1 MKSVLFAVGILAAS
15 VATAGGSWS
24 HATRPSL
31 PSAGR
36 TASVGAPTG
45 GLQSFSDQPSFDA
58 AVGDPGALASE
69 DFEGGLTPD
78 AAVGTCNEP
87 VNSSSN
93 DACFVPGDLVDGFSI
108 TSSTGG
114 GIVVLGAN
122 FLGGNQA
129 SAVIGANTFT
139 DSTIVTF
146 DTPVTAI
153 SADYYGGFN
162 ADLVTVE
169 AFDETSTSLGTAT
182 VQPSATD
189 TSAFLGIISDT
200 PIASIT
206 IAAAN
211 DDGELLDNL
220 RFGDVQ
226 VGPSDVIFADG
237 FDTTVTITAPTVA
250 KAFTPPSTTTGSNST
265 LTITLD
271 NANAGPATLSADLV
285 DTFPAG
291 LVVATPA
298 DAATTCTGTATATD
312 GGSTVTL
319 ASGAQIPA
327 SGSCTVTVS
336 VTAAA
341 DGTYT
346 NTIPAGSLQTDLGNS
361 PADATADVTFATGGA
376 CSPAQLLLDPG
387 FEATDASAGFPYTNP
402 DWTSTSDN
410 FGTAFCDVNCGGD
423 GVSAVPH
430 DGAFW
435 AWLGGA
441 QNPEVGT
448 VSQDVVIPAGD
459 TRFLNFW
466 LFIGAIGDGS
476 SNMDVSVDGNVI
488 TSFPEPAAAE
498 AGYTQ
503 RGVDISNFADGGT
516 HTVTFT
522 YTSTT
527 TATSN
532 YSLDDVTIDCTAAR
546 PTLPLSAFHAP
557 TGPTARTR

>member
-1 MKSVLFAVGILAAS
+1 M
-15 VATAGGSWS
+15 
-24 HATRPSL
+24 
-31 PSAGR
+31 
-36 TASVGAPTG
+36 
-45 GLQSFSDQPSFDA
+45 
-58 AVGDPGALASE
+58 
-69 DFEGGLTPD
+69 
-78 AAVGTCNEP
+78 
-87 VNSSSN
+87 
-93 DACFVPGDLVDGFSI
+93 
-108 TSSTGG
+108 
-114 GIVVLGAN
+114 
-122 FLGGNQA
+122 
-129 SAVIGANTFT
+129 
-139 DSTIVTF
+139 
-146 DTPVTAI
+146 
-153 SADYYGGFN
+153 
-162 ADLVTVE
+162 
-169 AFDETSTSLGTAT
+169 
-182 VQPSATD
+182 
-189 TSAFLGIISDT
+189 
-200 PIASIT
+200 
-206 IAAAN
+206 
-211 DDGELLDNL
+211 
-220 RFGDVQ
+220 
-226 VGPSDVIFADG
+226 
-237 FDTTVTITAPTVA
+237 
-250 KAFTPPSTTTGSNST
+250 
-265 LTITLD
+265 
-271 NANAGPATLSADLV
+271 
-285 DTFPAG
+285 
-291 LVVATPA
+291 
-298 DAATTCTGTATATD
+298 
-312 GGSTVTL
+312 
-319 ASGAQIPA
+319 
-327 SGSCTVTVS
+327 
-336 VTAAA
+336 
-341 DGTYT
+341 
-346 NTIPAGSLQTDLGNS
+346 
-361 PADATADVTFATGGA
+361 TFATGGA